1 MKKHSRP
8 YENNVHNTL
17 NICSKHCEYIFN
29 VHRIFVQSTL
39 NKQYI
44 LNISFLDDC
53 PSGFM
58 NGWDDVC
65 VENFFST
72 QFSTQANELIIR
84 DISVKM

>member
-1 MKKHSRP
+1 M
-8 YENNVHNTL
+8 
-17 NICSKHCEYIFN
+17 
-29 VHRIFVQSTL
+29 
-39 NKQYI
+39 